1 MYFRYFL
8 IVSPW
13 KRVWSFIW
21 TNLNPYHPRMLCDK
35 LKLVKIGPVVLEK
48 KSKIGKNYRQ
58 TDGQM
63 DRQTTDA
70 GDEKSS
76 LELSAQVSLKL
87 KLKFPQ
93 VTLQKRTL
101 LYNFK
106 WCNIIAKIYMINTE
120 FRFNLFF
127 FNFPFTFLYLL
138 HYKQT
143 I

>member
-127 FNFPFTFLYLL
+127 FKFPFTFLYLL